1 VYEESI
7 PGQTDRYYSFVLV
20 LYPEMED
27 LDEGAG
33 EKQGGGPNVA
43 DAGAHQELQA
53 PAVSSV

>member
-7 PGQTDRYYSFVLV
+7 P
-20 LYPEMED
+20 
-27 LDEGAG
+27 GAG

-53 PAVSSV
+53 PAVSPGIASVCVLEVVLTR